1 MDNYIINLKNN
12 NFYYYF
18 RAGVLGKFFL
28 VGRLQCAILSRV
40 IGVSVFKKI
49 TFEQRCDGCSYLGG
63 RIPGRGKR
71 P

>member
-1 MDNYIINLKNN
+1 MDNYIVNLKNN

-28 VGRLQCAILSRV
+28 VERLQYAILSRV
-40 IGVSVFKKI
+40 IGVSVFKI